1 MKSIFFAL
9 LLAFSMQANAAD
21 NDTIVVN
28 KPNKVTVVVGDSV
41 QKILIEGREG
51 DENYVYRNTIQSTN
65 GKFTR
70 HEADDKD
77 SWDIIPSVKVGS
89 KKNKEDEL
97 DELSMRLAFG
107 INAPVNVDERVDF
120 SAGSW
125 EVWWTPFS
133 YQHFFNKKKNN
144 SIEFGLG
151 LDWRNY
157 RMKKDL
163 MFVKN
168 ADGMVDVTPYPDG
181 VKRNFSRIK
190 VFSLTAD
197 VLYRLKFSKNFGMA
211 LGPVL
216 NFNTYSSLKTKYE
229 EGGKKVSVIEKKAGH
244 RPVTFDLLG
253 MIDICGFNFY
263 VKYSPNDVLK
273 DNGIKFKALS
283 FGILL
288 D

>member
-1 MKSIFFAL
+1 
-9 LLAFSMQANAAD
+9 MQANAAD

-97 DELSMRLAFG
+97 DELSMHVAFG
-107 INAPVNVDERVDF
+107 MVCPVSADERLDF
-120 SAGSW
+120 SGRSQ
-125 EVWWTPFS
+125 EIWWIPVCYEHAFDK
-133 YQHFFNKKKNN
+133 QKRH

-157 RMKKDL
+157 RIKQDV

-168 ADGMVDVTPYPDG
+168 ADGMVDLAPYPSG
-181 VKRNFSRIK
+181 VHRKFSRVK
-190 VFSLTAD
+190 VFGLTAD

-229 EGGKKVSVIEKKAGH
+229 EDGKKVSVIEKKAGH

-283 FGILL
+283 FGVLL